1 MKSFNWKL
9 LIIIVIA
16 GFIGELCVFLI
27 IYIGEFNFLKQ
38 YEKLDVIIGIMGLIT
53 TSLGAYLGAKIA
65 GNESRKLFKQ
75 ELKMNDLS
83 KNMDV
88 NLTVLENIE
97 FVKRELDNI
106 NHLNSNYFL
115 EPDITKRVKDTAKE
129 IKVKLTEIKKEN
141 LSSASVI
148 LYSDIQKFCEKYNYI
163 YIKLDNIIN
172 IDDTRKLLKNINKA
186 IDPNTL
192 VSSWHEYSVFN
203 QREIYISNSQ
213 NDDLEIVSVDLIIEE
228 NKYFFEQ
235 KRSEVKKLID
245 DINAVFYNME
255 YKNRNDLIKEYTK
268 LYKG

>member
-1 MKSFNWKL
+1 MLKRKVSYMKIFFRILLFGLIGQLVIISFLTLFRFKMWRSFEQ
-9 LIIIVIA
+9 A
-16 GFIGELCVFLI
+16 E
-27 IYIGEFNFLKQ
+27 
-38 YEKLDVIIGIMGLIT
+38 VIIGILGLVT

-97 FVKRELDNI
+97 FVKRKLDNI
-106 NHLNSNYFL
+106 NYLNSNYFL

-163 YIKLDNIIN
+163 YIK
-172 IDDTRKLLKNINKA
+172 
-186 IDPNTL
+186 
-192 VSSWHEYSVFN
+192 
-203 QREIYISNSQ
+203 
-213 NDDLEIVSVDLIIEE
+213 
-228 NKYFFEQ
+228 
-235 KRSEVKKLID
+235 
-245 DINAVFYNME
+245 
-255 YKNRNDLIKEYTK
+255 
-268 LYKG
+268 

>member
-16 GFIGELCVFLI
+16 GFTGELLVFLI
-27 IYIGEFNFLKQ
+27 IYMGKFNFLKQ
-38 YEKLDVIIGIMGLIT
+38 YEKIDVTVGIMGLLT

-97 FVKRELDNI
+97 FVKRKLDNI
-106 NHLNSNYFL
+106 NHLNSNYSL

-163 YIKLDNIIN
+163 FIKLDDIIN
-172 IDDTRKLLKNINKA
+172 INDTRKLLKNINKV
-186 IDPNTL
+186 IDPNTS
-192 VSSWHEYSVFN
+192 VNSWEKYPVCKN
-203 QREIYISNSQ
+203 GNIYIENSQ
-213 NDDLEIVSVDLIIEE
+213 NDDLEPISVDLIIEE
-228 NKYFFEQ
+228 NKDFFEQ
-235 KRSEVKKLID
+235 KRNEVKKLID
-245 DINAVFYNME
+245 DINVVFNNME

-268 LYKG
+268 LYKD

>member
-1 MKSFNWKL
+1 MKIFFRILLFGLIGQLVIISFLTLFRFKMWRSFEQ
-9 LIIIVIA
+9 A
-16 GFIGELCVFLI
+16 E
-27 IYIGEFNFLKQ
+27 
-38 YEKLDVIIGIMGLIT
+38 VIIGILGLVT

-97 FVKRELDNI
+97 FVKRKLDNI
-106 NHLNSNYFL
+106 NYLNSNYFL

-192 VSSWHEYSVFN
+192 VNSWDKYSVFN

-213 NDDLEIVSVDLIIEE
+213 NDDLETVSVDLIIEE
-228 NKYFFEQ
+228 NKNFFEQ